1 VTSDDKLT
9 GAQLGTWLVDEA
21 RRMGFDDAGLAPVTG
36 PIADAAHFDDAVASG
51 RMEPFRW
58 LADTLDQRRDVR
70 VRVAGARTVLV
81 VVQSY
86 FAGHHDEHAS
96 ADELAHG
103 ARVARYA
110 WGSDYHNVQ
119 RRKLRKLRA
128 RLLQKSAAAA
138 RVAPFGDVDAVADRA
153 WAKAAGLGFTGKSGM
168 FISRK
173 LGTWTFLGGLI
184 TDLDLGATPALPPTD
199 LCGTCTACI
208 DACPTAAITA
218 PGVVDARRCLVTWNV
233 EAVEDPRGDAA
244 DMRGHGWAV
253 GCDVCQEVC
262 PWNRFESPTT
272 EPRLAARAGHVVLA
286 RDAALDDV
294 AGTPLARP
302 GREALPR
309 LVARALDGA
318 RPPVTRLPR
327 GKNR

>member
-1 VTSDDKLT
+1 MTVLDKLA
-9 GAQLGTWLVDEA
+9 GAQLGAWLVGEA

-36 PIADAAHFDDAVASG
+36 PIADAPHLDDAVASG
-51 RMEPFRW
+51 RMEPFDW
-58 LADTLDQRRDVR
+58 LARTLDQRRDVR

-86 FAGHHDEHAS
+86 FAGHHDERAS
-96 ADELAHG
+96 PDELKDG

-128 RLLQKSAAAA
+128 RLIEKSADDA
-138 RVAPFGDVDAVADRA
+138 RVAPFGDVDAVCDRA

-168 FISRK
+168 FISRT

-184 TDLDLGATPALPPTD
+184 TDLDLAAAPPSVPTN
-199 LCGTCTACI
+199 LCGTCTACM
-208 DACPTAAITA
+208 DACPTQAITA
-218 PGVVDARRCLVTWNV
+218 PGTVDARRCLVTWNV
-233 EAVEDPRGDAA
+233 EATTDPRGDAA
-244 DMRGHGWAV
+244 AMRGHGWAV

-262 PWNRFESPTT
+262 PWNRFETTTT
-272 EPRLAARAGHVVLA
+272 EPKLLPRPGHVVLG
-286 RDAALDDV
+286 RDAAPQDI

-302 GREALPR
+302 GADALPR
-309 LVARALDGA
+309 LVERALDGA
-318 RPPVTRLPR
+318 RTTATRRPR
-327 GKNR
+327 GKRH